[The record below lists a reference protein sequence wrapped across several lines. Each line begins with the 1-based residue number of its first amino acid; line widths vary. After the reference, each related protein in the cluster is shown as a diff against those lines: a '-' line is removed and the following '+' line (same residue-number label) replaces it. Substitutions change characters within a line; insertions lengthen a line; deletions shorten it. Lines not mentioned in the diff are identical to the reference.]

1 MCVWL
6 SRSYIR
12 VVNNVLIIYCLHYSV
27 FHIMV
32 SDSQSF
38 VLMVGYASNTVCF
51 LDEISKIKTIL
62 DKIINCLEYL
72 RNNYSIISYI
82 LDFLHTF
89 RWFLKSFM
97 EVARSETKIYWYL
110 KIKLLSSKPLIKSFY
125 NVRTFF

>member
-97 EVARSETKIYWYL
+97 VVARSETKIYWYL

>member
-1 MCVWL
+1 
-6 SRSYIR
+6 
-12 VVNNVLIIYCLHYSV
+12 
-27 FHIMV
+27 MV

-51 LDEISKIKTIL
+51 LDEISKIKTMF

-97 EVARSETKIYWYL
+97 VVARSETKIYWYL

-125 NVRTFF
+125 NVRTFFKTIDNSLHLFCKRTVQIRQKKPEIEEYQ